1 MLLLSSKKSEMAGN
15 TDSAVNTGGLPLD
28 FAVFETSL

>member
-1 MLLLSSKKSEMAGN
+1 MAGN